1 MIIAPLQFFGAGDA
15 IFCQTLANDWIAQG
29 HEVVWG
35 IQPEWGDDFNR
46 AYPQVKF
53 VDYRTLPIDYN
64 RQDEHDSNGYR
75 VIPLRWSV
83 EIMKTSYV
91 DCMKTKYSM
100 FNQHYMRWKEGAMWQ
115 RTEERERALFDKLG
129 LNIGESY
136 VVINETYQSDH
147 KGHKTIIPDVKAR
160 VIKMRT
166 IAGFSM
172 FDWALVLERAKEIH
186 TVSTS
191 LFYMLEMLD
200 LRQPIHLYPRNT
212 DPRFDHIKYLFT
224 KPYVLHY
231 D

>member
-1 MIIAPLQFFGAGDA
+1 MKIAPLQYFGIGDI
-15 IFCQTLANDWIAQG
+15 IFCQTLANDWIAEG

-35 IQPEWGDDFNR
+35 VQPEWVSDLQR
-46 AYPQVKF
+46 AYPKVQF
-53 VDYRTLPIDYN
+53 VDKASLPISYES
-64 RQDEHDSNGYR
+64 QSEHDSHGYR

-83 EIMKTSYV
+83 EIMKTSYI

-115 RTEERERALFDKLG
+115 RSVERERALFDKLG

-136 VVINETYQSDH
+136 VVVNETYQSDY
-147 KGHKTIIPDVKAR
+147 KGHKTIQHNAGCRTV
-160 VIKMRT
+160 KMRT
-166 IAGFSM
+166 IPGFSI

-191 LFYMLEMLD
+191 LFYILEMLD

-224 KPYVLHY
+224 KPYTLHY
-231 D
+231 E